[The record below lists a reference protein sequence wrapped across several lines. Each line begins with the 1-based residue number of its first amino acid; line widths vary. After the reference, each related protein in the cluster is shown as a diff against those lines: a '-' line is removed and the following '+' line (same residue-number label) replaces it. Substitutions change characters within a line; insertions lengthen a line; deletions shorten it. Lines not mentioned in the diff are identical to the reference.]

1 MELHPPCRVCP
12 AFTPSWQPAR
22 YMEYKLK
29 MTPDEVL
36 ESVAHNVA
44 FAKKFCSDI
53 EFSAE
58 DATRSDLDFLCRV
71 VETAIKAGATT
82 INIPDTVGYMIPQEY
97 ASRIEYLR
105 EHTEGIENVIL
116 SCHMHNDLGMAVA
129 NSLAGVEAGIDQIEC
144 TINGI
149 GERAGNASME
159 ECVMAL
165 QDPCR
170 PLRHRLQHRDHP
182 DLPRKPHDPDH
193 YRRCCCT
200 DQADHRCKCVRTR
213 GRHPPARRNGQQ
225 GNLRDHGLRNPSA
238 SRRTPSCS
246 ASTPAA
252 MRSRERLHELGYT
265 LDHEKL
271 EKAFE
276 KFKILA
282 DKKKVIKDRDLEGL
296 IGAVP
301 VSGEGALHARP
312 LCHQLWQHHYLYR
325 CYPRQEGRRDV

>member
-1 MELHPPCRVCP
+1 MRRSRLQKQLEAPKVDIIEAGFAAASPGDAAAIAAIADTVRGATICSLARCREQDIE
-12 AFTPSWQPAR
+12 AAWNSIRRAESAR
-22 YMEYKLK
+22 IHTFLATSPVHMEYKLK

-97 ASRIEYLR
+97 ASRIKYLR

-159 ECVMAL
+159 ECYGA
-165 QDPCR
+165 QTRAD
-170 PLRHRLQHRDHP
+170 HFGIGLQHRDHP
-182 DLPRKPHDPDH
+182 DLPRKPYDPDH

-225 GNLRDHGLRNPSA
+225 GNL
-238 SRRTPSCS
+238 
-246 ASTPAA
+246 
-252 MRSRERLHELGYT
+252 
-265 LDHEKL
+265 
-271 EKAFE
+271 
-276 KFKILA
+276 
-282 DKKKVIKDRDLEGL
+282 
-296 IGAVP
+296 
-301 VSGEGALHARP
+301 
-312 LCHQLWQHHYLYR
+312 
-325 CYPRQEGRRDV
+325 

>member
-1 MELHPPCRVCP
+1 
-12 AFTPSWQPAR
+12 
-22 YMEYKLK
+22 MEYKLK
-29 MTPDEVL
+29 MTPEQVL

-97 ASRIEYLR
+97 ASRIKYLR

-159 ECVMAL
+159 E
-165 QDPCR
+165 
-170 PLRHRLQHRDHP
+170 
-182 DLPRKPHDPDH
+182 
-193 YRRCCCT
+193 
-200 DQADHRCKCVRTR
+200 
-213 GRHPPARRNGQQ
+213 
-225 GNLRDHGLRNPSA
+225 
-238 SRRTPSCS
+238 
-246 ASTPAA
+246 
-252 MRSRERLHELGYT
+252 
-265 LDHEKL
+265 
-271 EKAFE
+271 
-276 KFKILA
+276 
-282 DKKKVIKDRDLEGL
+282 
-296 IGAVP
+296 
-301 VSGEGALHARP
+301 
-312 LCHQLWQHHYLYR
+312 
-325 CYPRQEGRRDV
+325 